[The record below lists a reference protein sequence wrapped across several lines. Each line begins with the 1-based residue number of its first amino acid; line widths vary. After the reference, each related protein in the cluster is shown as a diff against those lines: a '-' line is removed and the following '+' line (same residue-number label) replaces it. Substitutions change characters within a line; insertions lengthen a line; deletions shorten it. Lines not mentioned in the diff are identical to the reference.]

1 MSILFIFLG
10 LGLLVIGGDF
20 LVRAAVGLSLK
31 LKLSKMI
38 IGLTV
43 VSFATSAPEL
53 LVSVQAAID
62 GFSDISL
69 GNVIGSNIANI
80 GLVLGVTAII
90 TPLSIDKYFY
100 KFNWPVLMLLSIG
113 LYFILQSGNEIS
125 SLEGVALVVILIIY
139 LVLLISRA
147 NNNPNSDASQ
157 QVDGQLA
164 VVSNF
169 KIILWLLIGA
179 VALYFGSMWLVDGA
193 VDLASTLGVSERVIS
208 ITMIAVG
215 TSLPEL
221 AASVIAALKKEKA
234 LSLGNLI
241 GSNIFNIASVLGI
254 TAIIKPIAIKSQELF
269 TNDMWWMLGFAGVL
283 IPLAFLPNKFEIG
296 RIKGLVLL
304 TCYCV
309 FISLAVLG
317 YTNFVLL
324 QLFNSNITFY
334 QAITKSNYPVCML
347 SNLLLMCYHYNGV
360 SLCMNSIKKRHDFQR
375 CF

>member
-1 MSILFIFLG
+1 MFFKINKTHLFIFAEDKNQMSILLIFLG
-10 LGLLVIGGDF
+10 LGLLVVGGDF

-100 KFNWPVLMLLSIG
+100 KFNWPVMMLLSVG
-113 LYFILQSGNEIS
+113 LYFIMQSGNKIS
-125 SLEGVALVVILIIY
+125 SPEGVALVTILIIY

-147 NNNPNSDASQ
+147 NSRSVNDAPQ
-157 QVDGQLA
+157 QFDNKLA

-169 KIILWLLIGA
+169 KIVIWLFIGA
-179 VALYFGSMWLVDGA
+179 VTLYLGSKWLVSGA
-193 VDLASTLGVSERVIS
+193 VALASTLGVSERVIS

-215 TSLPEL
+215 TSVPEL

-254 TAIIKPIAIKSQELF
+254 TAIIQPIAVKSQELF
-269 TNDMWWMLGFAGVL
+269 TNDLWWMLGFAGVL

-304 TCYCV
+304 VGYCV

-317 YTNFVLL
+317 
-324 QLFNSNITFY
+324 
-334 QAITKSNYPVCML
+334 
-347 SNLLLMCYHYNGV
+347 
-360 SLCMNSIKKRHDFQR
+360 
-375 CF
+375 